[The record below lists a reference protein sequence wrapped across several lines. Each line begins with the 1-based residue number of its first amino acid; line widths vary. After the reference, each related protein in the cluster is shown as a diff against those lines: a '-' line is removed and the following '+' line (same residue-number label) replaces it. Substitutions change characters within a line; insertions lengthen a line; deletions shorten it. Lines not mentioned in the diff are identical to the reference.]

1 MKNFTYF
8 LVIFSFLFVSC
19 EKEIEFVGEG
29 KQPLLVL
36 DAILENHE
44 VPKVYL
50 TRSVFFLTNNTDQ
63 SSKEISGAT
72 VVLTNLDLNESY
84 VLANTPSTGYYTGT
98 VPIEP
103 NTNYKIEV
111 SYPNFKTITSQLKT
125 VNDMVLDD
133 IDTSSSV
140 VQELYFGN
148 SAVFSINLKF
158 QDPIGANFY
167 SIDLDSHEKIGEYDS
182 DSVLLSSYNTISS
195 HFPGTTDPSS
205 KFYYNST
212 LFFDDIFFQG
222 QYKVMPTTV
231 SIYNFFNPDYETG
244 GYEQREIL
252 KWRATLCSMTEDT
265 YLYFK
270 SIPKNQGGS
279 PFSDPTNVY
288 TNVENGLGIF
298 GSVSVSVK
306 EK

>member
-1 MKNFTYF
+1 MKNFTCF

-44 VPKVYL
+44 VPTVYL
-50 TRSVFFLTNNTDQ
+50 TRSVFFLTNNTDP
-63 SSKEISGAT
+63 SSKEISGAN

-125 VNDMVLDD
+125 VNDVVLDD
-133 IDTSSSV
+133 IDTSSAV
-140 VQELYFGN
+140 VEDQFFGTPT
-148 SAVFSINLKF
+148 SYSINLKF
-158 QDPIGANFY
+158 QDPVGANFY
-167 SIDLDSHEKIGEYDS
+167 SIGLNSLDEINKYNS
-182 DSVLLSSYNTISS
+182 DSVFLSTYNNVSTHFASS
-195 HFPGTTDPSS
+195 TDPSS

-212 LFFDDIFFQG
+212 LFFDDVFFQG
-222 QYKVMPTTV
+222 QYKVMPATTFI
-231 SIYNFFNPDYETG
+231 SNFIEPDYQTG
-244 GYEQREIL
+244 GYEVRKIVT
-252 KWRATLCSMTEDT
+252 WRATLRSMTEDT

-279 PFSDPTNVY
+279 PFSDPTNVHS
-288 TNVENGLGIF
+288 NVKNGLGIF

>member
-19 EKEIEFVGEG
+19 EKEIEFEGEG
-29 KQPLLVL
+29 KQPMLVL

-44 VPKVYL
+44 IPTVYV

-125 VNDMVLDD
+125 VNDVVLDD
-133 IDTSSSV
+133 IDTSSLV
-140 VQELYFGN
+140 TQNIYGFPTN
-148 SAVFSINLKF
+148 QFTIQFQF
-158 QDPIGANFY
+158 QDLNEANFY
-167 SIDLDSHEKIGEYDS
+167 ASEVSPFVRTEVYSEDSMF
-182 DSVLLSSYNTISS
+182 VSSSELYTQHSGYSS
-195 HFPGTTDPSS
+195 DPS
-205 KFYYNST
+205 KGFEYNGRI
-212 LFFDDIFFQG
+212 FFTDEFFQG
-222 QYKVMPTTV
+222 QQKSFPI
-231 SIYNFFNPDYETG
+231 SAFFGDYVQPDYQNG
-244 GYEQREIL
+244 GYTITKVL
-252 KWRATLCSMTEDT
+252 KWRATLRSMTEDT

-279 PFSDPTNVY
+279 PFSDPTNVH